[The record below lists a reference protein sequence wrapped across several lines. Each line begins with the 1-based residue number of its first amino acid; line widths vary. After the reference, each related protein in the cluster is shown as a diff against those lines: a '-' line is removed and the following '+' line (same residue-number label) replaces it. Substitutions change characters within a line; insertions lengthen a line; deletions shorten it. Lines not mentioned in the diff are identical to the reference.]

1 MVEYFQASQQSCIF
15 ASFWWHILQT
25 GKKKVAVIPDGTPRA
40 GPPLWPLEIHKG
52 STSRVKIH
60 AEVPEHCLDPPRLRN
75 CNETRVSNSCL
86 DPTMFISNRFKKLSH
101 IDCYMVYFKLPSHL
115 VFDWQDG
122 FLTKLHRL
130 QGKWRTVNL
139 EILDRYFE
147 SKVPL
152 HHMHPVDMDIGS
164 ASN

>member
-1 MVEYFQASQQSCIF
+1 MHF
-15 ASFWWHILQT
+15 ASFGWHILQNWHKNS
-25 GKKKVAVIPDGTPRA
+25 GSHPRF
-40 GPPLWPLEIHKG
+40 GLWRFIC

-86 DPTMFISNRFKKLSH
+86 DPTMFISNRFKQLSN
-101 IDCYMVYFKLPSHL
+101 IDCNLVYFNLPSDL

-122 FLTKLHRL
+122 FLTELHHL

-139 EILDRYFE
+139 EILDRHFE

-152 HHMHPVDMDIGS
+152 HHMHPVDMDVGW

>member
-1 MVEYFQASQQSCIF
+1 MDF
-15 ASFWWHILQT
+15 ASFWWHILQNWHKNS
-25 GKKKVAVIPDGTPRA
+25 GSHPRWPPRA

-52 STSRVKIH
+52 STSRVKIKGWKFMLRSPSI
-60 AEVPEHCLDPPRLRN
+60 VWTRLGCDRY
-75 CNETRVSNSCL
+75 NETRVSNSCL
-86 DPTMFISNRFKKLSH
+86 DPTMFISNRFKKMSH
-101 IDCYMVYFKLPSHL
+101 IDCNLVYFNLPSDL

-122 FLTKLHRL
+122 FLTELHRL

-139 EILDRYFE
+139 EILDRHCE

-152 HHMHPVDMDIGS
+152 HHMHPVDMDIGW

>member
-1 MVEYFQASQQSCIF
+1 MGSDSDMEFCVFPVCFGKGPISTVVDFPSSVSPFRRPVNFRQFLVDSE
-15 ASFWWHILQT
+15 WWNISRLVSSHAFSRVFDGTFYKLA
-25 GKKKVAVIPDGTPRA
+25 KKKVAVIPDGTPRA

-115 VFDWQDG
+115 VFD
-122 FLTKLHRL
+122 
-130 QGKWRTVNL
+130 
-139 EILDRYFE
+139 
-147 SKVPL
+147 
-152 HHMHPVDMDIGS
+152 
-164 ASN
+164 